1 MGVML
6 RAWAIL
12 VVAVKRLISERW
24 LALATALGLV
34 ISVALVSSIPMYADA
49 IHYRIL
55 IEKLSG
61 EDYGYRPPF
70 AFMYRYV
77 GDWAGYVAWEDV
89 VPLDNYMTERA
100 AYDLGLP
107 LEAPLTRYLASV
119 GYRLFPREEGVY
131 KDADRSLGWVS
142 FGSATDIESHI
153 TVVEGNLPAV
163 ADSLH
168 GSVVEVLMNE
178 SMALELG
185 VHAGE
190 EYLTFAEIA
199 TEAGG
204 KQTVQI
210 PVRIAG
216 IWRATD
222 EADDYWFYRPNAL
235 KDVLLVPEETF
246 LGRISL
252 EAETGISL
260 ALWYLLTDGSD
271 VYAGDVDGL
280 LRRITYTQQRVASLL
295 PDTTLAVSPE
305 SDLLVYRRATVRLTF
320 LLYAFSVPIVSL
332 LLVFIGLV
340 VSLSVGQK
348 RNEIAVLRSRG
359 ATAIQILGISLLE
372 GVLMGIVA
380 VALGLLLGH
389 WMAIVI
395 GRSRSFLDFSLQGQL
410 RVGMTPSTIRFGI
423 AAIVLALL
431 AQLGP
436 TLTAARH
443 TIVTYKQER
452 ARTLRRP
459 WWQRAWLDLLLM
471 IPTVYGFYVLE
482 RQQGIVSAVAGE
494 EAISDPF
501 QNPLLLLVPAL
512 GIFALSLFI
521 LRILPFLMTAVA
533 WVASRLTN
541 SVGLLLA
548 ARHLSRTPGFYVAPL
563 ILLILTLSL
572 SAFTASLA
580 QTLDSHLY
588 SQMHYWAGTSLFI
601 AEQGSCLNWVVGA
614 QSPECDLTVPPPHWG
629 FLPVTEHLKV
639 DGVRAASRVGQYP
652 ATSNMSGG
660 TQYGTFVGIDRAD
673 FPAVAFWREDFAY
686 QSLGGL
692 MNALALHSD
701 GVLVPTEFAAEHA
714 LSVGDTFRIAVRG
727 IHSVDMDVE
736 IVGTFDM
743 FPTWYPEDGPFFVGN
758 LDYFF
763 EHTGERLHYDVWLA
777 TDPDVD
783 HERVVKDV
791 SDLGYNVL
799 LWRAP
804 LLEINEE
811 QRRPERQG
819 LFGVLSVGFLAAA
832 GLTVLGFLLYAF
844 FSFRRRFIE
853 LGVLRAIGL
862 SSSQMTVFLAWE
874 LAFLLLVGAA
884 AGTGLG
890 AWVSK
895 LFIPYLQSSTGGVE
909 TQFPPFVVA
918 IDWLSVFRIYA
929 LFGLLFVAALAGLA
943 ALLMRI
949 KIFQAVKLGETA

>member
-1 MGVML
+1 MGVIL

-12 VVAVKRLISERW
+12 VVTVKRLISERW

-49 IHYRIL
+49 IHYRVL

-77 GDWAGYVAWEDV
+77 GDWAGYVTWEDV
-89 VPLDNYMTERA
+89 EPLDNYMTERA

-119 GYRLFPREEGVY
+119 NFQLFPKEEGVY
-131 KDADRSLGWVS
+131 RDAGRSLGWVS
-142 FGSATDIESHI
+142 FGCATDIENHI
-153 TVVEGNLPAV
+153 TVVEGDFPAV

-168 GSVVEVLMNE
+168 DSVVEVLMSE
-178 SMALELG
+178 PLALELG
-185 VHAGE
+185 MHAGE
-190 EYLTFAEIA
+190 EYLTYAQVRTAE
-199 TEAGG
+199 GG
-204 KQTVQI
+204 TQYVQI
-210 PVRIAG
+210 PASIAG
-216 IWRATD
+216 IWRAKD
-222 EADDYWFYRPNAL
+222 ETEDYWFYRPNAL

-246 LGRISL
+246 LGRINL
-252 EAETGISL
+252 ESGQGLSL
-260 ALWYLLTDGSD
+260 ALWYLLADGSN
-271 VYAGDVDGL
+271 VYASDVDGL
-280 LRRITYTQQRVASLL
+280 LSKITFTQQRVSSIL
-295 PDTTLAVSPE
+295 TGTSLAVSPE
-305 SDLLVYRRATVRLTF
+305 SDLLEYRRATTRLTF

-359 ATAIQILGISLLE
+359 ATAIQVLGISLLE
-372 GVLMGIVA
+372 GVLMGIAA
-380 VALGLLLGH
+380 VALGLLLGR
-389 WMAIVI
+389 WMALLI
-395 GRSRSFLDFSLQGQL
+395 GRSRSFLDFTLQGQL
-410 RVGMTPSTIRFGI
+410 RVGLTPSTIRFGI
-423 AAIVLALL
+423 AAVVLALL

-436 TLTAARH
+436 TFGAARH

-482 RQQGIVSAVAGE
+482 QQQGIVSAVAGE

-521 LRILPFLMTAVA
+521 LRILPFVMTAVA
-533 WVASRLTN
+533 WMASRLTN

-588 SQMHYWAGTSLFI
+588 SQMHYWAGSSLFV
-601 AEQGSCLNWVVGA
+601 AEQGACLNWIVVGTTL
-614 QSPECDLTVPPPHWG
+614 ECDLTVPPPHWG
-629 FLPVTEHLKV
+629 FLPVTDHLKV
-639 DGVRAASRVGQYP
+639 DGVQAASRVGRYP
-652 ATSNMSGG
+652 ATTNMSGR
-660 TQYGTFVGIDRAD
+660 TQSGAFIGIDRAD

-686 QSLGGL
+686 QSLGEL

-701 GVLVPTEFAAEHA
+701 GVLVPADFAAAHA
-714 LSVGDTFRIAVRG
+714 LRVGDTFRLTVGG
-727 IHSVDMDVE
+727 IDRVDMDVQL
-736 IVGTFDM
+736 VGTFRM

-763 EHTGERLHYDVWLA
+763 EHVGERLHYDVWLA

-783 HERVVKDV
+783 PEHVAEDL
-791 SDLGYNVL
+791 SDLGFNVL
-799 LWRAP
+799 SWRAP
-804 LLEINEE
+804 QLEIYEE

-819 LFGVLSVGFLAAA
+819 LFGVLSVGFMAAA
-832 GLTVLGFLLYAF
+832 VLTVLGFLLYAF

-862 SSSQMTVFLAWE
+862 SSWQMTVFLAWE

-895 LFIPYLQSSTGGVE
+895 LFIPYLQSSSGGVE

>member
-1 MGVML
+1 MGVIL

-12 VVAVKRLISERW
+12 VVTVKRLISERW
-24 LALATALGLV
+24 LALATALGLI
-34 ISVALVSSIPMYADA
+34 ISVALITSIPMYADA
-49 IHYRIL
+49 IYYRVL
-55 IEKLSG
+55 LEKLSG
-61 EDYGYRPPF
+61 EEYGHRPPF

-77 GDWAGYVAWEDV
+77 GSWAGVVSWEDV
-89 VPLDNYMTERA
+89 KPLDDYITNRVA
-100 AYDLGLP
+100 SDLGLP
-107 LEAPLTRYLASV
+107 VNDMVRYFSTDSL
-119 GYRLFPREEGVY
+119 RLFPQGDGVY
-131 KDADRSLGWVS
+131 NDPDRALGFVNFSWAS
-142 FGSATDIESHI
+142 DFQDHI
-153 TVVEGNLPAV
+153 TVVEGNFPAV

-168 GSVVEVLMNE
+168 GSVVEVLISE
-178 SMALELG
+178 ELSLEWGLQ
-185 VHAGE
+185 VGE
-190 EYLTFAEIA
+190 EYTAYAKVE
-199 TEAGG
+199 TEDGRDINV
-204 KQTVQI
+204 TL

-216 IWRATD
+216 IWRAND
-222 EADDYWFYRPNAL
+222 ETEDYWFYKPNAL
-235 KDVLLVPEETF
+235 EDVLLVPEETF

-252 EAETGISL
+252 EFEQGLSL
-260 ALWYLLTDGSD
+260 ALWYLLADGSD
-271 VYAGDVDGL
+271 VYANDVGGL
-280 LRRITYTQQRVASLL
+280 LGRVTFTQQRVTAIL
-295 PDTTLAVSPE
+295 PDTSLAVSPE
-305 SDLLVYRRATVRLTF
+305 SDLLEYQRATTRLTF

-340 VSLSVGQK
+340 VSLAVGQK

-359 ATAIQILGISLLE
+359 ATAIQVLGISLLE
-372 GVLMGIVA
+372 GVLMGIIA
-380 VALGLLLGH
+380 VALGLLVGRWVALL
-389 WMAIVI
+389 I
-395 GRSRSFLDFSLQGQL
+395 GRSRSFLDFTLQGQL
-410 RVGMTPSTIRFGI
+410 RVGLTPSTVRFGV
-423 AAIVLALL
+423 AAVVLALL

-436 TLTAARH
+436 TFTAARH

-482 RQQGIVSAVAGE
+482 QQQGLVAAVAGE
-494 EAISDPF
+494 AAISDPF

-512 GIFALSLFI
+512 GIFALALFI
-521 LRILPFLMTAVA
+521 LRILPFVMAAVA

-548 ARHLSRTPGFYVAPL
+548 TRHLSRSPGFYAAPL

-588 SQMHYWAGTSLFI
+588 SQMYYWGGSSLYI
-601 AEQGSCLNWVVGA
+601 AERGACLNWVIGP
-614 QSPECDLTVPPPHWG
+614 SPECDLTVPPPHWG
-629 FLPVTEHLKV
+629 FLPVTDHLKV
-639 DGVRAASRVGQYP
+639 DGVRAASRVGTYP
-652 ATSNMSGG
+652 ASTNLSGR
-660 TQYGTFVGIDRAD
+660 TQSGTFVGIDRAD
-673 FPAVAFWREDFAY
+673 FPAVAFWREDFAD
-686 QSLGGL
+686 QSLGTL

-701 GVLVPTEFAAEHA
+701 GVLVPASFAAEHA
-714 LSVGDTFRIAVRG
+714 LSVGDAFRISARG
-727 IHSVDMDVE
+727 IERVDMDVE
-736 IVGTFDM
+736 LVGTFQM

-763 EHTGERLHYDVWLA
+763 EHAGERLHYDVWLA
-777 TDPDVD
+777 TEPGVD
-783 HERVVKDV
+783 YERVAEDV
-791 SDLGYNVL
+791 RELGFDTL
-799 LWRAP
+799 DWRAP
-804 LLEINEE
+804 LLKIYEE

-819 LFGVLSVGFLAAA
+819 LFGVLSVGFMAAA
-832 GLTVLGFLLYAF
+832 VLTVLGFLLYAF

-862 SSSQMTVFLAWE
+862 SAWQMTVFLAWE

-895 LFIPYLQSSTGGVE
+895 LFIPYLQSSSGGLE

-918 IDWLSVFRIYA
+918 IDWLSIFRIYA

-943 ALLMRI
+943 VLLMRI